1 MIKAWMNSSAIKMDW
16 MDGVLVLRGA
26 ISLPAKNLPQA
37 KQQQPTKP
45 HNIEASRKTP
55 TRGGKSGAVE
65 TNTQGRAR

>member
-55 TRGGKSGAVE
+55 SGAVKQTPKVE
-65 TNTQGRAR
+65 RGRQ